1 LFDIV
6 YASINR
12 YKESDNM
19 EEKPFLT
26 LTVGKPFPG
35 EVPHREG
42 AIMELL
48 EIGLVVVIQ
57 YPELRKG
64 ELEAFHKGFKKYSYL
79 ESPTTVPIAVWIF
92 DFPNP
97 HGQIDAIFNA
107 RVVKK
112 DLIDDFLDTS
122 KGGVKNA
129 LQFFLLD
136 GEIIRGMKLVGLH
149 PEAME
154 PLDVRRNDFM
164 PQANHASAI
173 FRANKTLFIHWHH
186 VPLPQNHRRVYPPGL
201 RFL

>member
-1 LFDIV
+1 
-6 YASINR
+6 
-12 YKESDNM
+12 M
-19 EEKPFLT
+19 EEKPLLT
-26 LTVGKPFPG
+26 FTVGKPFPG

-42 AIMELL
+42 AIMELW
-48 EIGLVVVIQ
+48 ETGLVVVIQ
-57 YPELRKG
+57 YPKLRKG

-79 ESPTTVPIAVWIF
+79 ESPTTIPIAVWIF

-154 PLDVRRNDFM
+154 LFHSTIRKQLAMDYDMADFTICL
-164 PQANHASAI
+164 AGFFTRST
-173 FRANKTLFIHWHH
+173 RELFDMGRKFQHK
-186 VPLPQNHRRVYPPGL
+186 
-201 RFL
+201 